1 MLEANETQSTELIV
15 IKKENA
21 LQVFTE
27 SAARKPILDA
37 VKAKVDAFAPDVTTA
52 KGRGDIKSF
61 AYLIAQ
67 AKVKADKIGAE
78 ISAAQKEL
86 PKKIDAG
93 RADMKS
99 FLENMQKEVR
109 KPLDEWEA
117 EQAKIKAE
125 EEARIEA
132 EKLAAQKEADHES
145 ALLEHE
151 LFTIKKAEEKRIAD
165 EAQAKRDEEIRKE
178 AAENARI
185 EAEKKAE
192 NERLASAR
200 REAESKL
207 AAELAEK
214 EKVEAQ
220 ERARLQAEQAE
231 KDKIE
236 AAAKAERDRIA
247 AAEQAEIDRVAAEKK
262 AEEDKLAAVEAE
274 RKRIEKIEA
283 DKEAERLA
291 READE
296 NHKANIKLQAITAIK
311 DLGFSEKA
319 AISIIEAI
327 ELGIIPKV
335 RIDF

>member
-1 MLEANETQSTELIV
+1 MTEIQSTELIV
-15 IKKENA
+15 IEPAKA
-21 LQVFTE
+21 LQVFTDE
-27 SAARKPILDA
+27 AARKPILDA
-37 VKAKVDAFAPDVTTA
+37 VKAKVDAFIPDVTTA

-99 FLENMQKEVR
+99 FLENLQKEVR

-117 EQAKIKAE
+117 EQARIKAE
-125 EEARIEA
+125 EEAKKAA
-132 EKLAAQKEADHES
+132 EELAKQKEIDHES
-145 ALLEHE
+145 ALIENE
-151 LFTIKKAEEKRIAD
+151 LFTIKRDEEKRLAE

-200 REAESKL
+200 REAEAKL
-207 AAELAEK
+207 AAERAEK

-247 AAEQAEIDRVAAEKK
+247 AAEQAERDRI
-262 AEEDKLAAVEAE
+262 AAVEAE

-283 DKEAERLA
+283 DKEAERIA

-296 NHKANIKLQAITAIK
+296 QHRANIKLEAIAGIK
-311 DLGFSEKA
+311 ALGFSDKA

-327 ELGIIPKV
+327 ELGVIPNVK
-335 RIDF
+335 IEF

>member
-1 MLEANETQSTELIV
+1 MTEIQSTELIV
-15 IKKENA
+15 IEPAKA
-21 LQVFTE
+21 LQVFTDE
-27 SAARKPILDA
+27 AARKPILDA
-37 VKAKVDAFAPDVTTA
+37 VKAKVDAFIPDVTTA

-99 FLENMQKEVR
+99 FLENLQKEVR

-125 EEARIEA
+125 EEARKAA
-132 EKLAAQKEADHES
+132 EELAKQKEIDHES
-145 ALLEHE
+145 ALVEHE
-151 LFTIKKAEEKRIAD
+151 LFTIKKAEEKRLAE

-200 REAESKL
+200 REAE
-207 AAELAEK
+207 
-214 EKVEAQ
+214 
-220 ERARLQAEQAE
+220 ARLQAEQAE

-236 AAAKAERDRIA
+236 AAAKAERERIA
-247 AAEQAEIDRVAAEKK
+247 AAEQAERDRV
-262 AEEDKLAAVEAE
+262 AAVEAE
-274 RKRIEKIEA
+274 RKRIAKIES
-283 DKEAERLA
+283 DKEADRLA

-296 NHKANIKLQAITAIK
+296 THKANIKLQAIAGIK
-311 DLGFSEKA
+311 ALGFSEKA

-327 ELGIIPKV
+327 ELGVIPNVK
-335 RIDF
+335 IEF